1 MIFPD
6 YVVIRVKRPEDYKD
20 VCAELVA
27 EDFLGSHL
35 AFEWEYEVADEP
47 DGAARDGG
55 GHADR

>member
-6 YVVIRVKRPEDYKD
+6 YIVIRVKRPEDYKD

-47 DGAARDGG
+47 DDAARKGG
-55 GHADR
+55 KS